1 MRQHTKMPFATQAA
15 GGCAALLILAA
26 CTGSADVSSDAG
38 LALGAP
44 VPVESPALDTAVLS
58 RSTPHL
64 TLDTSGGVW
73 MSWTERLTDS
83 TVRVRVAR
91 HDGAR
96 WDSVRT
102 AAAARPLFVNWADFL
117 SVLALPN
124 GDLVTHWLERE
135 GTGKYAYG
143 VRVSR
148 SRDAGRTWGAPVS
161 PHTDGL
167 EAEHGFVSMWA
178 EGTSDVGLVWLDG
191 RKSAMPDS
199 AREMTIRSAV
209 LGADGAL
216 RDEALL
222 DARACDCCQTGTAL
236 TGDGRVVVYR
246 DRTAEEIRDIAISRR
261 TGSGWSAPQ
270 IVHPDHWHYAGCPV
284 NGPQAASRGDTVV
297 VAWFAAPNDSARVRV
312 VRSVDGGRTFGEP
325 VRVDEGNPMGR
336 VDVELDPD
344 GQPIVSWLEQR
355 TADSSDVL
363 VRRVRFTEGG
373 AVASASMAVASTSS
387 ARQSGFPRLVATRNG
402 LLAAWTTVKPSL
414 RVQLARIPYTSQ
426 NTR

>member
-1 MRQHTKMPFATQAA
+1 M
-15 GGCAALLILAA
+15 LLSLAA
-26 CTGSADVSSDAG
+26 CTSSTDRSRDAD
-38 LALGAP
+38 LALGRPEP
-44 VPVESPALDTAVLS
+44 VAAPALDTAVLT

-64 TLDTSGGVW
+64 TLDAKGDVW
-73 MSWTERLTDS
+73 LSWTERLSDS
-83 TVRVRVAR
+83 TVQVRMAR
-91 HDGAR
+91 HDGTT
-96 WDSVRT
+96 WDSARS
-102 AAAARPLFVNWADFL
+102 AAAARPLFVNWADFP

-135 GTGKYAYG
+135 GSGKYAYG
-143 VRVSR
+143 VRVAR
-148 SRDAGRTWGAPVS
+148 SRDGGRTWGDPVS

-178 EGTSDVGLVWLDG
+178 EGNDEVGLVWLDG

-209 LGADGAL
+209 ITGTGQL

-236 TGDGRVVVYR
+236 TGDGRIVVYR
-246 DRTAEEIRDIAISRR
+246 DRTAEEIRDIAIARR
-261 TGSGWSAPQ
+261 TSSGWSAPQ
-270 IVHPDHWHYAGCPV
+270 IVHPDQWHYPGCPV

-297 VAWFAAPNDSARVRV
+297 VVWFAAPNDSARVRV

-373 AVASASMAVASTSS
+373 AMASASMAVASTSS
-387 ARQSGFPRLVATRNG
+387 ARQSGFPRLVATKNG

-414 RVQLARIPYTSQ
+414 RVELARIPYTLQS
-426 NTR
+426 TR

>member
-1 MRQHTKMPFATQAA
+1 MRHNTKMLRSSLTA
-15 GGCAALLILAA
+15 GGCAALLNFAA
-26 CTGSADVSSDAG
+26 CNASTDRPRDAD
-38 LALGAP
+38 LALGRPEPVTAP
-44 VPVESPALDTAVLS
+44 SIDATILA
-58 RSTPHL
+58 RNTPHL
-64 TLDTSGGVW
+64 TLDAKGNVW
-73 MSWTERLTDS
+73 LSWTERLSDS
-83 TVRVRVAR
+83 TVQVRVAR
-91 HDGAR
+91 HNGST

-102 AAAARPLFVNWADFL
+102 AAAARPLFVNWADFPT
-117 SVLALPN
+117 VLALPN

-135 GTGKYAYG
+135 GQGKYAYG
-143 VRVSR
+143 VRVAR
-148 SRDAGRTWGAPVS
+148 SRDGGRTWGSPVS

-167 EAEHGFVSMWA
+167 EAEHGFVSLWA
-178 EGTSDVGLVWLDG
+178 EGSEDVGLVWLDG

-209 LGADGAL
+209 MTTTGQL

-222 DARACDCCQTGTAL
+222 DARACDCCQTGTAV
-236 TGDGRVVVYR
+236 TANGRIVVYR
-246 DRTAEEIRDIAISRR
+246 DRTEEEIRDIAIARR
-261 TGSGWSAPQ
+261 TAEGWSAPQ
-270 IVHPDHWHYAGCPV
+270 IVYPDQWHYAGCPV

-312 VRSVDGGRTFGEP
+312 VRSVDGGQTFGEP

-363 VRRVRFTEGG
+363 VRRVRFNEDG
-373 AVASASMAVASTSS
+373 AMASASLAVASTSS

-414 RVQLARIPYTSQ
+414 RVELARIPYSLQ
-426 NTR
+426 STR